1 MMMYEHLKWN
11 ERAVRNAVRNLISQ
25 LDKEEQLYVLEK
37 LLTEDIEPD
46 VYEELIDILNL
57 TPVYF

>member
-1 MMMYEHLKWN
+1 MLYEYLKWDK
-11 ERAVRNAVRNLISQ
+11 RGVRNAVRNLISH

-46 VYEELIDILNL
+46 EYEELIDILNL
-57 TPVYF
+57 TPLYF

>member
-1 MMMYEHLKWN
+1 MYGNSKWDKKS
-11 ERAVRNAVRNLISQ
+11 VRNAVRNLISH
-25 LDKEEQLYVLEK
+25 LDREDQLYVLEK

-46 VYEELIDILNL
+46 VYEELVDILNL

>member
-1 MMMYEHLKWN
+1 MYEHLKWN
-11 ERAVRNAVRNLISQ
+11 ERAVRNVVRNLISQ

>member
-1 MMMYEHLKWN
+1 MMYEHLKWDK
-11 ERAVRNAVRNLISQ
+11 RAVRNAVRNLITQ
-25 LDKEEQLYVLEK
+25 LDKEDQLYVLEK

>member
-1 MMMYEHLKWN
+1 MIYEYVKWN
-11 ERAVRNAVRNLISQ
+11 KRAVRNAVRNLITQ
-25 LDKEEQLYVLEK
+25 LDREDQLYVLEK